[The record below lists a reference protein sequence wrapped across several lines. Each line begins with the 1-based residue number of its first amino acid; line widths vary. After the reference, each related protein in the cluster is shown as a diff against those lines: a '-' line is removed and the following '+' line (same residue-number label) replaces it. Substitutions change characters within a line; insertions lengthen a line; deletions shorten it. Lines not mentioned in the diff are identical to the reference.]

1 MGGDVMDKE
10 LIKMVKA
17 ALSAGKI
24 GGAAASV

>member
-1 MGGDVMDKE
+1 MDKE

-17 ALSAGKI
+17 ALSDGKLILDI